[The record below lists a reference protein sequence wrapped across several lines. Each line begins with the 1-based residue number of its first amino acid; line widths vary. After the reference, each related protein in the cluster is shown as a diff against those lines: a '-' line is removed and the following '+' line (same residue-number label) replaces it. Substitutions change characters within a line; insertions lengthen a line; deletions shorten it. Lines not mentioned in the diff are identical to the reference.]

1 MTNKEPILFPSF
13 KNLNERIAEKKQEFN
28 SLRKQISNS
37 YKELER
43 LKTDIDKLIKQKKKL
58 IDSKCSLNKE
68 LFYIKQAVDNYED
81 FLICEV

>member
-37 YKELER
+37 YKELEH

-58 IDSKCSLNKE
+58 IDLRRK
-68 LFYIKQAVDNYED
+68 F
-81 FLICEV
+81 